1 MRQKKS
7 VFNSIQVKWSIGLL
21 VLTILPL
28 LASTIF
34 FTSYFSGVI
43 KDDNEELANQAL
55 QINLDRIDDWIKNK
69 TGAVEELIAQHD
81 EIKTMNPE
89 VIFPILNIMD
99 QSDKQSEGY
108 SIIDNKGILTN
119 MINMTADM
127 SKADYFLKAKETKAP
142 SVADMS
148 YLEQLDIHIIP
159 VIVPIVD
166 DKGEFLGGIAFSLT
180 PEVLMEV
187 GERITLGDSGYGY
200 FISGDGV
207 YYTSKDATRI
217 GKNIDEFEN
226 TPEEKQA
233 FETILNQDRG
243 SVSFK
248 ENGQKLINYF
258 GTVPNT
264 DWKLIITV
272 PESEI
277 YGKLQNAQ
285 GLSVIIVVSAVVV
298 VALIALFL
306 SRFIVKPIVG
316 VSNVMKGV
324 ADGDLQQRV
333 SLKSKDEI
341 GQMGENINLMIDSLS
356 GIVQNIN
363 STVGQVST
371 ASSGLLQS
379 ANQSAEAS
387 GHIASAISEV
397 AFSSNAQLQSS
408 EQSTK
413 AMEEMSIGVQRIS
426 ETATEVSEQ
435 TETVTN
441 EVESGYT
448 EIQAAITQMNVIG
461 ETSQLTATQIKELD
475 SHSEQ
480 IGQIVDVISTI
491 SRQTALL
498 ALNASIEAARAG
510 EHGRG
515 FAVVANEVKKLAE
528 QTNESIS
535 SIAEIVTV
543 IQNYTASMVQSVDK
557 NIVESSKGISRIEEI
572 GERFQ
577 HIRLSIREVFAQM
590 QDVSATT
597 QQLSAGSEE
606 ITASVEEMFNTAKE
620 SAANAQS
627 VSNASEQ
634 QNVIMGAFVQH
645 FRELDEMMLEL
656 KKLIQVFKV

>member
-1 MRQKKS
+1 M
-7 VFNSIQVKWSIGLL
+7 
-21 VLTILPL
+21 
-28 LASTIF
+28 
-34 FTSYFSGVI
+34 
-43 KDDNEELANQAL
+43 
-55 QINLDRIDDWIKNK
+55 
-69 TGAVEELIAQHD
+69 
-81 EIKTMNPE
+81 
-89 VIFPILNIMD
+89 
-99 QSDKQSEGY
+99 
-108 SIIDNKGILTN
+108 
-119 MINMTADM
+119 
-127 SKADYFLKAKETKAP
+127 
-142 SVADMS
+142 
-148 YLEQLDIHIIP
+148 
-159 VIVPIVD
+159 
-166 DKGEFLGGIAFSLT
+166 
-180 PEVLMEV
+180 
-187 GERITLGDSGYGY
+187 
-200 FISGDGV
+200 
-207 YYTSKDATRI
+207 
-217 GKNIDEFEN
+217 
-226 TPEEKQA
+226 
-233 FETILNQDRG
+233 
-243 SVSFK
+243 
-248 ENGQKLINYF
+248 
-258 GTVPNT
+258 
-264 DWKLIITV
+264 
-272 PESEI
+272 
-277 YGKLQNAQ
+277 QNAQ

-557 NIVESSKGISRIEEI
+557 NIVEISKGISRIEEI